1 MEQIAF
7 RWEGKIAYV
16 RKSIE
21 DDHLKSHQSV
31 LQDLTDRFVSQLFDK
46 NRQTVELAK
55 VKEEIETQITQ
66 AGLAGVS

>member
-1 MEQIAF
+1 MA
-7 RWEGKIAYV
+7 RWQGKIAYV

-21 DDHLKSHQSV
+21 DEHMKAHVST
-31 LQDLTDRFVSQLFDK
+31 LQEISERLVSQLFDK